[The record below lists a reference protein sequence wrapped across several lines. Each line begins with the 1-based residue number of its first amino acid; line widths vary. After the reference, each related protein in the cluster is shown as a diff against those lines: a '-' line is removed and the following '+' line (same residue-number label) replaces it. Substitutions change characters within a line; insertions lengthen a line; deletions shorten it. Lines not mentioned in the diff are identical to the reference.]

1 MTKRKMTEMAK
12 RKMTDGERIAEQ
24 MLLGWA
30 LSAEHVHATSKVI
43 DRLLRKRMAEA
54 WKEGWIRAWET
65 PRMWTGDVPGNPYR
79 GSKRKV

>member
-1 MTKRKMTEMAK
+1 MTK
-12 RKMTDGERIAEQ
+12 RKMTDGERIAKQIGENW
-24 MLLGWA
+24 GVDDKFARWKIA
-30 LSAEHVHATSKVI
+30 PVI
-43 DRLLRKRMAEA
+43 DSLLRKRMAEA

>member
-1 MTKRKMTEMAK
+1 MTE
-12 RKMTDGERIAEQ
+12 RKMTDGERIAIASWKRQ
-24 MLLGWA
+24 HGDQD
-30 LSAEHVHATSKVI
+30 SAFQVELAKDI
-43 DRLLRKRMAEA
+43 DRLVRKRMAEA